1 MGGPRAVAAG
11 RGLGTGLAKAPA
23 RGSSRAGITN
33 TEAATT
39 MPAEHETLH
48 LALWLGWPH
57 REVKECPPG
66 RLRNTVTDSEKPVA
80 EKTKC
85 TTGAM
90 INTAAR
96 ITLGNRFVVAVNIV
110 TRRAVLTNSSFSPRD
125 SADPTRGLCVSQP
138 PLRERCIDM
147 NQNRLKWGIP
157 WPQLTGCVA
166 ERRRLNV
173 PSEAA
178 GVRARQARPPRSR
191 RSRLPAGPVAR
202 P

>member
-1 MGGPRAVAAG
+1 MAAG
-11 RGLGTGLAKAPA
+11 RGLGTGLAKASA

-39 MPAEHETLH
+39 MPAAHETLH

-66 RLRNTVTDSEKPVA
+66 RLRDTVTESEKPVA

-96 ITLGNRFVVAVNIV
+96 ITLRSHFVVAVNIV
-110 TRRAVLTNSSFSPRD
+110 TRRAVLTNSSFSPKGFR
-125 SADPTRGLCVSQP
+125 
-138 PLRERCIDM
+138 
-147 NQNRLKWGIP
+147 
-157 WPQLTGCVA
+157 
-166 ERRRLNV
+166 
-173 PSEAA
+173 
-178 GVRARQARPPRSR
+178 
-191 RSRLPAGPVAR
+191 
-202 P
+202 